1 MTEEQQQHAPISA
14 PTKGPS
20 ATNATIRSF
29 WPPWLAGLALGL
41 VLLLTFVMTG
51 HGLGATGFTT
61 RFAAW
66 IGEEVAPAAVASNA
80 YLGPLVESGNP
91 LPSWITWEVLGVAL
105 GALAAAYSAGRWRLH
120 VAGARGGRSFRRLF
134 FALAGGVAA
143 GFGGRVAAG
152 CTSGVGLSG
161 GAALSVA
168 AFVFLAAFFVAGI
181 ATSRLV
187 HRVGNRSE

>member
-1 MTEEQQQHAPISA
+1 MVEEPQQHAPISA
-14 PTKGPS
+14 PKGES
-20 ATNATIRSF
+20 VANSTIRSF
-29 WPPWLAGLALGL
+29 WPPWLAGLVLGL
-41 VLLLTFVMTG
+41 VLLLTFLMTG

-80 YLGPLVESGNP
+80 YLGPLVEGGNP

-120 VAGARGGRSFRRLF
+120 VAGAQGRSLRRLL
-134 FALAGGVAA
+134 FALAGGIAA

-168 AFVFLAAFFVAGI
+168 AFVFLAAFFAAGI
-181 ATSRLV
+181 AVSRLM
-187 HRVGNRSE
+187 HRTGNRSR